1 MRRIFI
7 KAKLADKLVI
17 DGSDGFHLSRVMRA
31 KLGDHIVV
39 ADDVGQVGEYEI
51 TGFGT
56 VGSPAGGQGR
66 PSYSQA
72 GEAQSQGSEGA
83 VVELS
88 LVQRLE
94 EWTESP
100 IELVLAQCLPK
111 GDKLELIT
119 QKATE
124 LGVNRIVPL
133 VSENCVVKY
142 DAKKSKVRQERWQK
156 IANEA
161 GKQCGRTILPVVE
174 PIQSLK
180 QWLTDMANEAQ
191 KSEKKICLC
200 MCYENEEQQGIKEFL
215 QAHRS
220 EESFIFIV
228 GPEGGFSLAEAH
240 LAQELGIASVS
251 LGTRILRAETAAIAA
266 AAIIQYE
273 NGDLGGILS
282 Y

>member
-7 KAKLADKLVI
+7 KARLADNLLI
-17 DGSDGFHLSRVMRA
+17 GGSDGFHLSRVMRA

-51 TGFGT
+51 TGFGA
-56 VGSPAGGQGR
+56 GSAPEAGQGGLLKA
-66 PSYSQA
+66 QA
-72 GEAQSQGSEGA
+72 QDNGSAGA

-88 LVQRLE
+88 LVKILE

-124 LGVNRIVPL
+124 LGVNKIVPL

-142 DAKKSKVRQERWQK
+142 DAKKAKARQQRWQK

-161 GKQCGRTILPVVE
+161 GKQCGRTVLPVVE
-174 PIQSLK
+174 SVHSLK
-180 QWLTDMANEAQ
+180 EWLPMIAAEAGTQ
-191 KSEKKICLC
+191 EKKICLC
-200 MCYENEEQQGIKEFL
+200 MCYENEQQQGIKEFL
-215 QAHRS
+215 QAHK
-220 EESFIFIV
+220 EYDTFVFIV
-228 GPEGGFSLAEAH
+228 GPEGGFSLAEAD
-240 LAQELGIASVS
+240 LARELGIVSVS
-251 LGTRILRAETAAIAA
+251 LGTRILRAETAAITA

-273 NGDLGGILS
+273 NGDLGGR
-282 Y
+282 

>member
-1 MRRIFI
+1 MIRFFVTPQELSGASHTLTGENAKHAKVLRL
-7 KAKLADKLVI
+7 KAGEEVLLCDGAGQECLCTVADPESLTLTLGECCPSASEAKVRASVYMAFPKADKLEHVI
-17 DGSDGFHLSRVMRA
+17 
-31 KLGDHIVV
+31 
-39 ADDVGQVGEYEI
+39 
-51 TGFGT
+51 
-56 VGSPAGGQGR
+56 
-66 PSYSQA
+66 
-72 GEAQSQGSEGA
+72 
-83 VVELS
+83 
-88 LVQRLE
+88 
-94 EWTESP
+94 
-100 IELVLAQCLPK
+100 
-111 GDKLELIT
+111 

-142 DAKKSKVRQERWQK
+142 DAKKSKARQERWQK

-174 PIQSLK
+174 PIQGLK
-180 QWLTDMANEAQ
+180 QWLTEMANEAQ
-191 KSEKKICLC
+191 KSEKRICLC

-215 QAHRS
+215 QAHRND
-220 EESFIFIV
+220 ESFIFIV

-273 NGDLGGILS
+273 NGDLGGR
-282 Y
+282 